1 AGKAEPM
8 LSVTLNDSASDR
20 DIGIAVIRMGK
31 AYPEE
36 ARSQVKQLLQQG
48 VAEDEIEKQTG
59 VSDRTIRR
67 WKLELER
74 YGRIGKPPESRTGRH
89 RVMNKDVEQ
98 ALFDRVAQKPDMS
111 VDDMLWWLYD
121 TYKLVVGTRTIRRA
135 FERRNTSH
143 KKFRTDAR
151 KHFTIDMGVDMDLD
165 NDVNVH
171 VDTQHHDDHGS
182 MQNVV
187 QDPTPAPAPQAHM
200 AVSQPDTTYQSPYA
214 PLMAMADAT
223 DDSGQPPPPDIS
235 PELARALG
243 GLTESTTLHQD
254 LMPDHMDPLSE
265 DEETLQLQLQQ
276 IMLQKKEVEL
286 KLKMRRLRQRRES
299 HTPNDDSLFD
309 HLDVDTTSTSHMHPD
324 STANNDPFAPQP
336 LPSATSSTTPKPRDS
351 RSKSKV
357 QEARKRTEERQERML
372 KDLERRSRR
381 REHLTAEW
389 VQSRDVWAKG
399 PEKLL
404 VQLMH
409 KHSTYAYNQNS
420 LETFEAIFA
429 ELYHLV
435 DHTEWYAPVH
445 DDLLRERTRRK
456 MSQLRSKMVKSGEII
471 SRGEGYGGWTKPD
484 DHDALAG
491 ASDLTGTAPDDDS
504 LDLSQ
509 HHQINGLSMD
519 LHTHDSNHDALMAR
533 DAMMQHDHSMLEHLQ
548 GNTNDLHHT
557 DFDPDQLARHQ
568 NELLAQRGIAHQEH
582 MSNQRAI
589 EETMAAG
596 LASV

>member
-1 AGKAEPM
+1 
-8 LSVTLNDSASDR
+8 
-20 DIGIAVIRMGK
+20 
-31 AYPEE
+31 
-36 ARSQVKQLLQQG
+36 
-48 VAEDEIEKQTG
+48 
-59 VSDRTIRR
+59 
-67 WKLELER
+67 
-74 YGRIGKPPESRTGRH
+74 
-89 RVMNKDVEQ
+89 MNKDVEQ

-165 NDVNVH
+165 DDVNVH

-243 GLTESTTLHQD
+243 GLTESSTMHQD

-309 HLDVDTTSTSHMHPD
+309 HLDVDTTSTSHMHHD

-404 VQLMH
+404 VHLMH

-491 ASDLTGTAPDDDS
+491 ASDLTGTAPDDNS

>member
-1 AGKAEPM
+1 
-8 LSVTLNDSASDR
+8 
-20 DIGIAVIRMGK
+20 
-31 AYPEE
+31 
-36 ARSQVKQLLQQG
+36 
-48 VAEDEIEKQTG
+48 
-59 VSDRTIRR
+59 
-67 WKLELER
+67 
-74 YGRIGKPPESRTGRH
+74 
-89 RVMNKDVEQ
+89 
-98 ALFDRVAQKPDMS
+98 
-111 VDDMLWWLYD
+111 
-121 TYKLVVGTRTIRRA
+121 
-135 FERRNTSH
+135 
-143 KKFRTDAR
+143 
-151 KHFTIDMGVDMDLD
+151 
-165 NDVNVH
+165 
-171 VDTQHHDDHGS
+171 
-182 MQNVV
+182 
-187 QDPTPAPAPQAHM
+187 
-200 AVSQPDTTYQSPYA
+200 
-214 PLMAMADAT
+214 
-223 DDSGQPPPPDIS
+223 
-235 PELARALG
+235 
-243 GLTESTTLHQD
+243 
-254 LMPDHMDPLSE
+254 
-265 DEETLQLQLQQ
+265 
-276 IMLQKKEVEL
+276 
-286 KLKMRRLRQRRES
+286 
-299 HTPNDDSLFD
+299 
-309 HLDVDTTSTSHMHPD
+309 
-324 STANNDPFAPQP
+324 
-336 LPSATSSTTPKPRDS
+336 
-351 RSKSKV
+351 
-357 QEARKRTEERQERML
+357 
-372 KDLERRSRR
+372 
-381 REHLTAEW
+381 W

-404 VQLMH
+404 VRLMH

-509 HHQINGLSMD
+509 HHQINGLSMA

>member
-1 AGKAEPM
+1 
-8 LSVTLNDSASDR
+8 
-20 DIGIAVIRMGK
+20 
-31 AYPEE
+31 
-36 ARSQVKQLLQQG
+36 
-48 VAEDEIEKQTG
+48 
-59 VSDRTIRR
+59 
-67 WKLELER
+67 
-74 YGRIGKPPESRTGRH
+74 
-89 RVMNKDVEQ
+89 MNKDVEQ

-121 TYKLVVGTRTIRRA
+121 SYKLVVGTRTIRRA

-151 KHFTIDMGVDMDLD
+151 KHFSIDMGVDMDLD
-165 NDVNVH
+165 TDVDVH
-171 VDTQHHDDHGS
+171 IDTSHHDDHGS
-182 MQNVV
+182 MHNVV
-187 QDPTPAPAPQAHM
+187 QDPTPVPAPQAHM

-214 PLMAMADAT
+214 PLMTMADAT
-223 DDSGQPPPPDIS
+223 DDNGQPPPPDIS

-243 GLTESTTLHQD
+243 GLTDSTTMHPD
-254 LMPDHMDPLSE
+254 LMSDHMDPLSE

-276 IMLQKKEVEL
+276 IMLQKKELEL
-286 KLKMRRLRQRRES
+286 KIRMRRLRQRRES

-309 HLDVDTTSTSHMHPD
+309 HLDVDTTSNSHMHPD
-324 STANNDPFAPQP
+324 STANNDPFAPQSDTP
-336 LPSATSSTTPKPRDS
+336 GTNSSTTPKPRDS

-491 ASDLTGTAPDDDS
+491 ASDLTGTGPDDTS

-509 HHQINGLSMD
+509 HHHQINSLSMD

-548 GNTNDLHHT
+548 GNTADLHHT
-557 DFDPDQLARHQ
+557 DFDHDQLARHQ

-582 MSNQRAI
+582 LSNQHVMD
-589 EETMAAG
+589 ETMAAG
-596 LASV
+596 LSSV

>member
-1 AGKAEPM
+1 
-8 LSVTLNDSASDR
+8 
-20 DIGIAVIRMGK
+20 
-31 AYPEE
+31 
-36 ARSQVKQLLQQG
+36 
-48 VAEDEIEKQTG
+48 
-59 VSDRTIRR
+59 
-67 WKLELER
+67 
-74 YGRIGKPPESRTGRH
+74 
-89 RVMNKDVEQ
+89 MNKDVEQ

-165 NDVNVH
+165 DHVDVH
-171 VDTQHHDDHGS
+171 VDTQHHDDHSS

-187 QDPTPAPAPQAHM
+187 QDPTPVPAPQAHM

-243 GLTESTTLHQD
+243 GLTESTTMHQD
-254 LMPDHMDPLSE
+254 LMSDHIDPLSE

-309 HLDVDTTSTSHMHPD
+309 HLDVDTTSTSHLHPD

-336 LPSATSSTTPKPRDS
+336 ITTGTSSTTPKPRDS

-491 ASDLTGTAPDDDS
+491 ASDLTGTAPDDTN

-548 GNTNDLHHT
+548 GNTSDLHHT
-557 DFDPDQLARHQ
+557 DFDHDQLARHQ

>member
-1 AGKAEPM
+1 M
-8 LSVTLNDSASDR
+8 
-20 DIGIAVIRMGK
+20 
-31 AYPEE
+31 
-36 ARSQVKQLLQQG
+36 
-48 VAEDEIEKQTG
+48 AEDEIEKQTG

-67 WKLELER
+67 WKASQLANSATIYRLGLTGRQLELER

-151 KHFTIDMGVDMDLD
+151 KHFTIDMDVDV
-165 NDVNVH
+165 DVDAH
-171 VDTQHHDDHGS
+171 LQPQPHDQHDDMIH
-182 MQNVV
+182 
-187 QDPTPAPAPQAHM
+187 DAPPQPHM

-223 DDSGQPPPPDIS
+223 DDSAQPPPPDIS

-243 GLTESTTLHQD
+243 GLTDSNTMHPD
-254 LMPDHMDPLSE
+254 LMPDQMDHLSE

-286 KLKMRRLRQRRES
+286 KLKMRRLTRTRRES

-309 HLDVDTTSTSHMHPD
+309 HLHVNTTSTSHVHPD
-324 STANNDPFAPQP
+324 STANNDPFAPSP
-336 LPSATSSTTPKPRDS
+336 VTTSTTPNTPKPRDS

-399 PEKLL
+399 PERLL

-420 LETFEAIFA
+420 LETFEAIFL

-435 DHTEWYAPVH
+435 DHTDWYAPVH

-456 MSQLRSKMVKSGEII
+456 MSQLRSKMVKSGEIV

-484 DHDALAG
+484 DHDTIAG
-491 ASDLTGTAPDDDS
+491 ASDPNTTAQDDTG

-509 HHQINGLSMD
+509 HHHHHISGLSMD
-519 LHTHDSNHDALMAR
+519 LHSHDPNHDTLMAR
-533 DAMMQHDHSMLEHLQ
+533 DAMMQHDHAMLEHLQ
-548 GNTNDLHHT
+548 TNTNDLHHA
-557 DFDPDQLARHQ
+557 DFDQDQLARHQ
-568 NELLAQRGIAHQEH
+568 HELLAQRGIAHQEQ

>member
-1 AGKAEPM
+1 M
-8 LSVTLNDSASDR
+8 R
-20 DIGIAVIRMGK
+20 
-31 AYPEE
+31 
-36 ARSQVKQLLQQG
+36 Q
-48 VAEDEIEKQTG
+48 
-59 VSDRTIRR
+59 
-67 WKLELER
+67 LELER

-98 ALFDRVAQKPDMS
+98 ALFERVAQKPDMS

-143 KKFRTDAR
+143 KKFRTHAR
-151 KHFTIDMGVDMDLD
+151 KHFSLGDEDDSMHSVMTDPSPLPP
-165 NDVNVH
+165 
-171 VDTQHHDDHGS
+171 QHHMS
-182 MQNVV
+182 
-187 QDPTPAPAPQAHM
+187 
-200 AVSQPDTTYQSPYA
+200 VSQPDTTYQSPYA
-214 PLMAMADAT
+214 PLMSMADAT
-223 DDSGQPPPPDIS
+223 DDANQPPPPDIS

-243 GLTESTTLHQD
+243 GLTESTNLHPD
-254 LMPDHMDPLSE
+254 LMSDHMHSLSE

-286 KLKMRRLRQRRES
+286 KLKMRRLTRQRRES
-299 HTPNDDSLFD
+299 HTPNDTSIFD
-309 HLDVDTTSTSHMHPD
+309 HLDVDTTSTHHVDPD
-324 STANNDPFAPQP
+324 STANNDPFAPP
-336 LPSATSSTTPKPRDS
+336 PPTTTSTPPAPKLRDS

-420 LETFEAIFA
+420 LDTFEAIFA
-429 ELYHLV
+429 ELYRLV
-435 DHTEWYAPVH
+435 DHTDWYAPVH

-456 MSQLRSKMVKSGEII
+456 MSQLRSKMVKSGEIV
-471 SRGEGYGGWTKPD
+471 SRGEGYGGWQKPD
-484 DHDALAG
+484 DHDV
-491 ASDLTGTAPDDDS
+491 LTGATDPTAGPDDTG

-509 HHQINGLSMD
+509 HHHHMASLSMD
-519 LHTHDSNHDALMAR
+519 LHSHDPTHDALMAR
-533 DAMMQHDHSMLEHLQ
+533 DAMLQHDHAMLEHLQ
-548 GNTNDLHHT
+548 SSTSDLHHA
-557 DFDPDQLARHQ
+557 DFDQDGLARHQ
-568 NELLAQRGIAHQEH
+568 HELLAQRGIAHQEH
-582 MSNQRAI
+582 LSSQRAI